1 MINTMA
7 TLKNIF
13 IIIATVF
20 LATACSSDI
29 LEDVPST
36 DNNNPNTEVAEDAS
50 LTIRIASEGVQTKAG
65 ETTEQLTESERD
77 ITSCVVAVFENTTE
91 KYRIGYKYISNGI
104 NQNVT
109 DGSFTVD
116 DIRCKEGKAWV
127 VVIANLTDAQA
138 AELEGKYTY
147 SEWNTFSTK
156 GIDANRLIKY
166 NRKKEYNLA
175 SGDNTVEIQLTQ
187 LAARIDITD
196 ITVTPPAA
204 DMDASFKMS
213 SMTATISDFSY
224 VLAPYSYQDNT
235 TSYRAEY
242 NTNNTHNITKDAYVS
257 FYSYS
262 VDSSVEGTEAYGF
275 VKVTM
280 TGTITTTTKEDVS
293 ESRDVTFSFNIY
305 QKLSAGNL
313 YRGSLTITSGLES
326 VNLDLQTIPWEE
338 KEIEVGLK

>member
-1 MINTMA
+1 MA

-36 DNNNPNTEVAEDAS
+36 DNNNPNTEVAGDAS
-50 LTIRIASEGVQTKAG
+50 LTLRIASDGVQTKAG
-65 ETTEQLTESERD
+65 ETTEKLTASERK
-77 ITSCVVAVFENTTE
+77 ISSCVIAVFENTTE
-91 KYRIGYKYISNGI
+91 KYRIGYRYISNVT
-104 NQNVT
+104 NQSTT

-116 DIRCKEGKAWV
+116 DIRCKEGKALV
-127 VVIANLTDAQA
+127 VVIANLTATQA

-147 SEWNTFSTK
+147 SEWNAFSTK
-156 GIDANRLIKY
+156 GIDAKDLIKY
-166 NRKKEYNLA
+166 NRKKEYNLT

-187 LAARIDITD
+187 LAARIDITS
-196 ITVTPPAA
+196 ITVTPPAV
-204 DMDASFKMS
+204 DMTASFEMS

-224 VLAPYSYQDNT
+224 VLAPFSYKDNT
-235 TSYRAEY
+235 TSYHAEY
-242 NTNNTHNITKDAYVS
+242 STNETHNLTEDAYVS

-280 TGTITTTTKEDVS
+280 TGTIKITKDGNV
-293 ESRDVTFSFNIY
+293 ESRDVTFSFDIYKNIF
-305 QKLSAGNL
+305 AGNL
-313 YRGSLTITSGLES
+313 YRGNLTMTSGLES

-338 KEIEVGLK
+338 KDIEVGLK